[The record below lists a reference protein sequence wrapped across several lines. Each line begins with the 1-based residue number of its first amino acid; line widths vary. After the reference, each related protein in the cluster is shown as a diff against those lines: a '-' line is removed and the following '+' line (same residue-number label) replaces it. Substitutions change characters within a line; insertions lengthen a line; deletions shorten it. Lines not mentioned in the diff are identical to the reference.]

1 MGWKSI
7 VPALLAALGLLHLPS
22 VLPTRSLRLPIL
34 EYHRIGAVR
43 PTLPLITQRLTV
55 DPRQFAAEMGW
66 LVRNGY
72 HAVTDLQAFDALEH
86 GAELP
91 PKPVM
96 ITFDDGYRDVLWNAA
111 PVLHRLHLHATEF
124 VITGRISG
132 SDSTFLTWGELGRLE
147 QLGVQIGSHTITH
160 ADLPSL
166 PPAEALHEL
175 IGARLAIERHLGVD
189 AQWIA
194 YPFGRFD
201 SAVVRLTRRAG
212 YVL

>member
-7 VPALLAALGLLHLPS
+7 VTLLAALGLLHLPS
-22 VLPTRSLRLPIL
+22 TLPARSLRLPIL
-34 EYHRIGAVR
+34 EYHRIGSVR
-43 PTLPLITQRLTV
+43 STLPPITRRLTV
-55 DPRQFAAEMGW
+55 DSGQFAAEMDW
-66 LVRNGY
+66 LVRHGY
-72 HAVTDLQAFDALEH
+72 HAVTELQAFEALEL
-86 GAELP
+86 GAKLP
-91 PKPVM
+91 PNPVL

-166 PPAEALHEL
+166 PPAE
-175 IGARLAIERHLGVD
+175 
-189 AQWIA
+189 
-194 YPFGRFD
+194 
-201 SAVVRLTRRAG
+201 
-212 YVL
+212 